1 MNYKFSNENIYQPDE
16 DTIYF
21 IFNNW
26 NDYGNC
32 MLYSIF
38 LKDWDFYDTGYRIL
52 VVDNNFKFQD
62 ETKLQGISS
71 FSDLSEYK
79 FLGFSTNLEF
89 YDSLAQKIGSEKLND
104 FLETTHDIT
113 INKEKLEYIE
123 KKLQNEL
130 SENPFYQKF
139 DNEKEELI
147 DNGLIR
153 EGDKPYN
160 LANFCNKIGINFSEL
175 VANKLEAK
183 NAPKF
188 YNYFKRFINNEYM
201 GDDEEYIEI
210 KEIIYRLKNVN
221 KFISDLEESDFVKF
235 VSIIMDDTNY
245 YQVISEK
252 VPKLLEESDSD
263 IEDDK
268 KIFRNVLRIQDILR
282 INDIPEHLGQYT
294 SLATLEYLLPISK
307 ENSDSNGKIKPST
320 KEKSIPSLRLTNG
333 NQLNDPMEGKVLFS
347 YLDIDTNEYES
358 TNNYL
363 ASTTPVKDNLP
374 LWKQYGDNAKGVF
387 TIFDSKSFCDSLIKK
402 HCIYKICY
410 LNPKNGDVFL
420 PYSTSENN
428 KTSEESEDDLEKC
441 FEKDPED
448 EIRNSLK
455 EIKTIMQKKLQTNE
469 NNSKILQKWRKY
481 MDILKFLF
489 KKVDYQYEDE
499 YRILVNQ
506 QDLTKIEYQKIDNI
520 PWGYKMHT
528 YLYDEKGN
536 KLPLK
541 FKEIMVGPKSI
552 QDLNYIA
559 EIIKYCDKN
568 ITITTSKIQYR

>member
-1 MNYKFSNENIYQPDE
+1 MNYQFVSGEPSQPE
-16 DTIYF
+16 KGTIYF
-21 IFNNW
+21 IFDNW

-32 MLYSIF
+32 MMYGVSVEGCML
-38 LKDWDFYDTGYRIL
+38 DDPWYRIL
-52 VVDNNFKFQD
+52 VVDNEYKFQD
-62 ETKLQGISS
+62 ETKLQKEGISS
-71 FSDLSEYK
+71 ISDLDRYK
-79 FLGFSTNLEF
+79 FLGFSTSLKF
-89 YDSLAQKIGSEKLND
+89 YDLLAQKIGFKKLTE
-104 FLETTHDIT
+104 FLEKTHDIT
-113 INKEKLEYIE
+113 INKNKECLKEFEEKLEA
-123 KKLQNEL
+123 KTNT
-130 SENPFYQKF
+130 SSFYQIF
-139 DNEKEELI
+139 DTEKNELI
-147 DNGLIR
+147 DNGLFR
-153 EGDKPYN
+153 MGDEPYK
-160 LANFCNKIGINFSEL
+160 LSNFCEKIGVDFPRLI
-175 VANKLEAK
+175 ANELEAK
-183 NAPKF
+183 EAPEF
-188 YNYFKRFINNEYM
+188 NTYFKRFINNEYM

-210 KEIIYRLKNVN
+210 KELVYRLKNVN
-221 KFISDLEESDFVKF
+221 KFISDLDESDFVKF

-245 YQVISEK
+245 YQAISGK
-252 VPKLLEESDSD
+252 VPKLLEGSDSD

-268 KIFRNVLRIQDILR
+268 KIFRNVLLIQDILR
-282 INDIPEHLGQYT
+282 INEIPEHLGQYT

-307 ENSDSNGKIKPST
+307 ENSDSNSKIKSST

-347 YLDIDTNEYES
+347 YLDIDTSEYES

-420 PYSTSENN
+420 PCLTSKNN
-428 KTSEESEDDLEKC
+428 KTSEDSEDV
-441 FEKDPED
+441 
-448 EIRNSLK
+448 IRNALN

-469 NNSKILQKWRKY
+469 NNSKILKKWRKY

-489 KKVDYQYEDE
+489 KKVDYQYENE
-499 YRILVNQ
+499 YRILLNQ

-552 QDLNYIA
+552 EDLNYIA

>member
-1 MNYKFSNENIYQPDE
+1 MNYKFSNENIFQPDE

-21 IFNNW
+21 IFDNW

-32 MLYSIF
+32 MLYRIF

-52 VVDNNFKFQD
+52 VVDNNFKFHD

-71 FSDLSEYK
+71 FSDLREYK

-104 FLETTHDIT
+104 FLKTTHDIT
-113 INKEKLEYIE
+113 INKEKLECIG
-123 KKLQNEL
+123 KKLQKEL
-130 SENPFYQKF
+130 SENPLYQKF

-153 EGDKPYN
+153 EGDKPYK
-160 LANFCNKIGINFSEL
+160 LANFCNKVGINFSKL
-175 VANKLEAK
+175 VANELEAEE
-183 NAPKF
+183 APKF
-188 YNYFKRFINNEYM
+188 NNYFKRFINNEYM

-210 KEIIYRLKNVN
+210 KEFVYRLKDVN
-221 KFISDLEESDFVKF
+221 NFISGLDESDFVKF

-245 YQVISEK
+245 YQDISEK

-268 KIFRNVLRIQDILR
+268 KIFRNVLLIQDILR
-282 INDIPEHLGQYT
+282 INEIPEHLGQYT

-307 ENSDSNGKIKPST
+307 ENSNIDSKIKSST

-363 ASTTPVKDNLP
+363 ASATPVKDNLP

-420 PYSTSENN
+420 PYPTSENK
-428 KTSEESEDDLEKC
+428 KTSEDSENDLEKL
-441 FEKDPED
+441 FEKYPED
-448 EIRNSLK
+448 EIRNYLK

-469 NNSKILQKWRKY
+469 NNSKTLQKWRKY

-536 KLPLK
+536 KLPLT

>member
-1 MNYKFSNENIYQPDE
+1 MNYKFVSKNPSQPE
-16 DTIYF
+16 KDTIYF
-21 IFNNW
+21 IFDNW

-32 MLYSIF
+32 MMYGISVEGCMLDDPWY
-38 LKDWDFYDTGYRIL
+38 KIL
-52 VVDNNFKFQD
+52 VVNKEYEFQD
-62 ETKLQGISS
+62 ETNLKNISS
-71 FSDLSEYK
+71 FSDLSDFK
-79 FLGFSTNLEF
+79 FLGFSSSLKL
-89 YDSLAQKIGSEKLND
+89 YDSLAQKIGFEKFYE

-113 INKEKLEYIE
+113 INKKCLKKFEEKLEA
-123 KKLQNEL
+123 NTNT
-130 SENPFYQKF
+130 SAFYQNF
-139 DNEKEELI
+139 DTEKNELI
-147 DNGLIR
+147 DNGLFR
-153 EGDKPYN
+153 MGDEPYK
-160 LANFCNKIGINFSEL
+160 LANFCEKIGVNFPRL
-175 VANKLEAK
+175 IANELEAK
-183 NAPKF
+183 EAPKF
-188 YNYFKRFINNEYM
+188 NTYFKRFINNEYM

-210 KEIIYRLKNVN
+210 REFVYRLKDVN

-245 YQVISEK
+245 YQAISGK
-252 VPKLLEESDSD
+252 VPKLLEGSDSD

-268 KIFRNVLRIQDILR
+268 KIFRNVLLIQDILR
-282 INDIPEHLGQYT
+282 INEIPEHLGQYT

-307 ENSDSNGKIKPST
+307 ENSDSNSKIKSST

-428 KTSEESEDDLEKC
+428 KTSEDSEDDLEKDL
-441 FEKDPED
+441 EKDPED

-506 QDLTKIEYQKIDNI
+506 QDLTKIEYLKIDNI

>member
-1 MNYKFSNENIYQPDE
+1 MNYKFVSKKPSQPE
-16 DTIYF
+16 KDTIYF
-21 IFNNW
+21 IFDNW

-32 MLYSIF
+32 MMYGISVEGCMLDDPWY
-38 LKDWDFYDTGYRIL
+38 KIL
-52 VVDNNFKFQD
+52 VVNKKYEFQD
-62 ETKLQGISS
+62 ETKLKNISS
-71 FSDLSEYK
+71 FSDLSDFK
-79 FLGFSTNLEF
+79 FLGFSSSLKL
-89 YDSLAQKIGSEKLND
+89 YDSLAQKIGFEKFYE

-113 INKEKLEYIE
+113 INKKCLKKFEEKLEANTNTSAIYQNFDTE
-123 KKLQNEL
+123 KN
-130 SENPFYQKF
+130 
-139 DNEKEELI
+139 ELI
-147 DNGLIR
+147 DNGLFR
-153 EGDKPYN
+153 MGDEPYK
-160 LANFCNKIGINFSEL
+160 LANFCEKIGVDFPRLI
-175 VANKLEAK
+175 ANELEAK
-183 NAPKF
+183 EAPKF
-188 YNYFKRFINNEYM
+188 NTYFKRFINNEYM

-210 KEIIYRLKNVN
+210 REFVYRLKDVN

-245 YQVISEK
+245 YQAISGK
-252 VPKLLEESDSD
+252 VPKLLEGSDSD

-268 KIFRNVLRIQDILR
+268 KIFRNVLLIQDILR
-282 INDIPEHLGQYT
+282 INEIPEHLGQYT

-307 ENSDSNGKIKPST
+307 ENSDSNSKIKSST

-428 KTSEESEDDLEKC
+428 KTSEDSEDDLEKD
-441 FEKDPED
+441 FEKAPED

-506 QDLTKIEYQKIDNI
+506 QDLTKIEYLKIDNI

>member
-1 MNYKFSNENIYQPDE
+1 MNYKFVSKNPSQPE
-16 DTIYF
+16 KDTIYF
-21 IFNNW
+21 IFDNW

-32 MLYSIF
+32 MMYGISVEGCMLDDPWY
-38 LKDWDFYDTGYRIL
+38 KIL
-52 VVDNNFKFQD
+52 VVNKKYEFQD
-62 ETKLQGISS
+62 ETNLKNISS
-71 FSDLSEYK
+71 FSDLSDFK
-79 FLGFSTNLEF
+79 FLGFSSSLKL
-89 YDSLAQKIGSEKLND
+89 YDSLAQKIGFEKFYE

-113 INKEKLEYIE
+113 INKKCLKKFEEKLEA
-123 KKLQNEL
+123 NTNT
-130 SENPFYQKF
+130 SAFYQNF
-139 DNEKEELI
+139 DTEKNELI
-147 DNGLIR
+147 DNGLFR
-153 EGDKPYN
+153 MGDEPYK
-160 LANFCNKIGINFSEL
+160 LANFCEKIGVNFPRL
-175 VANKLEAK
+175 IANELEAK
-183 NAPKF
+183 EAPKF
-188 YNYFKRFINNEYM
+188 NTYFKRFINNEYM
-201 GDDEEYIEI
+201 GDDEEY
-210 KEIIYRLKNVN
+210 KEIREFVYRLKDVN

-245 YQVISEK
+245 YQAISGK
-252 VPKLLEESDSD
+252 VPKLLEGSDSD

-268 KIFRNVLRIQDILR
+268 KIFRNVLLIQDILR
-282 INDIPEHLGQYT
+282 INEIPEHLGQYT

-307 ENSDSNGKIKPST
+307 ENSDSNSKIKSST

-428 KTSEESEDDLEKC
+428 KTSEDSEDDLEKD

-506 QDLTKIEYQKIDNI
+506 QDLTKIEYLKIDNI

>member
-1 MNYKFSNENIYQPDE
+1 MNYKFVSKKPSQPE
-16 DTIYF
+16 KDTIYF
-21 IFNNW
+21 IFDNW

-32 MLYSIF
+32 MMYGISVEGCMLDDPWY
-38 LKDWDFYDTGYRIL
+38 KIL
-52 VVDNNFKFQD
+52 VVNKKYEFQD
-62 ETKLQGISS
+62 ETKLKNISS
-71 FSDLSEYK
+71 FSDLSDFK
-79 FLGFSTNLEF
+79 FLGFSSSLKL
-89 YDSLAQKIGSEKLND
+89 YDSLAQKIGFEKFYE

-113 INKEKLEYIE
+113 INKKCLKKFEEKLEANTNTSAIYQNFDTE
-123 KKLQNEL
+123 KN
-130 SENPFYQKF
+130 
-139 DNEKEELI
+139 ELI
-147 DNGLIR
+147 DNGLFR
-153 EGDKPYN
+153 MGDEPYK
-160 LANFCNKIGINFSEL
+160 LANFCEKIGVDFPRLI
-175 VANKLEAK
+175 ANELEAK
-183 NAPKF
+183 EAPKF
-188 YNYFKRFINNEYM
+188 NTYFKRFINNEYM

-210 KEIIYRLKNVN
+210 REFVYRLKDVN

-245 YQVISEK
+245 YQAISGK
-252 VPKLLEESDSD
+252 VPKLLEGSDSD

-268 KIFRNVLRIQDILR
+268 KIFRNVLLIQDILR
-282 INDIPEHLGQYT
+282 INEIPEHLGQYT

-307 ENSDSNGKIKPST
+307 ENSDSNSKIKSST

-428 KTSEESEDDLEKC
+428 KTSEDSEDDLEKD
-441 FEKDPED
+441 FEKAPED

-536 KLPLK
+536 KLPLT

>member
-62 ETKLQGISS
+62 ETKIQGISS

-79 FLGFSTNLEF
+79 FLGFHTNLEF

-123 KKLQNEL
+123 KKLQNEP

-221 KFISDLEESDFVKF
+221 KFISGLEESDFVKF

-268 KIFRNVLRIQDILR
+268 KIFRNVLRIQDILG
-282 INDIPEHLGQYT
+282 INEIPEHLGQYT

-428 KTSEESEDDLEKC
+428 KTSEDSEDDLEKY

-520 PWGYKMHT
+520 PWGYRMHT